1 MRAAVR
7 NPRDPRLTMIPSTL
21 RKLGSSGKSVRVSQ
35 LCKISECEQ
44 VAAVCY
50 RLRRG
55 TIEFLLVQTRG
66 SKRWTF
72 PKGSAE
78 PGLSHAEA
86 AAIEAFEE
94 AGVHG
99 RIEEA
104 SFTRYVCRRQ
114 SASRISAS
122 SSAKDN
128 IVSAHLC
135 QVLRLCKPK
144 ESNRNRTWFSVADAK
159 QHLREGRKNGDGEEF
174 ARVVHRAVARIK
186 RLSSAADPVVDR
198 PRPESLQEAAI
209 QKVRFEAF
217 TPAHDRWEQDSP
229 APYMR
234 HRLREMRCFTTPTGD
249 AHRRE
254 TLPCEVLPF
263 GATRQFD
270 QSPRLLSGARKVKAL
285 GTGTKSD

>member
-1 MRAAVR
+1 MFSKAFSWRRRAAAERSIVSFLVIGTQVCRKIPVAEPRTKLGKPSPSRTKLCSRQKRMASVHSVAMRAAVR

-35 LCKISECEQ
+35 LCKMRECEQ

-78 PGLSHAEA
+78 PGLSHAQA

-114 SASRISAS
+114 TPTDICKLLCERQSWSALISA
-122 SSAKDN
+122 KCYG
-128 IVSAHLC
+128 SAHRKSPTEIVPGFL
-135 QVLRLCKPK
+135 LTMR
-144 ESNRNRTWFSVADAK
+144 SSVC
-159 QHLREGRKNGDGEEF
+159 GRVGKTKMG
-174 ARVVHRAVARIK
+174 K
-186 RLSSAADPVVDR
+186 S
-198 PRPESLQEAAI
+198 
-209 QKVRFEAF
+209 
-217 TPAHDRWEQDSP
+217 SP
-229 APYMR
+229 AWS
-234 HRLREMRCFTTPTGD
+234 TG
-249 AHRRE
+249 
-254 TLPCEVLPF
+254 L
-263 GATRQFD
+263 
-270 QSPRLLSGARKVKAL
+270 
-285 GTGTKSD
+285 